1 MVTGGQATGA
11 ISNVV
16 HMSWHLA
23 NCFFRCMRRQKHPI
37 ARSLLTSSAYPLGF
51 PEVHKDSL
59 WRRLQDW
66 FERAHAKM
74 CLQLIEEHR
83 ALEVVLIKYFGG
95 TLSHEQLFGQAPKGS
110 VGRRAQELLDHID
123 GKKPSRRSDDDE
135 E

>member
-1 MVTGGQATGA
+1 
-11 ISNVV
+11 
-16 HMSWHLA
+16 
-23 NCFFRCMRRQKHPI
+23 MRRQKHAI
-37 ARSLLTSSAYPLGF
+37 ARSLLTASAYPLSF
-51 PEVHKDSL
+51 PEVHKDSR
-59 WRRLQDW
+59 RRLQDW
-66 FERAHAKM
+66 FERVHAKM